1 MRTGKLSQEFLSD
14 LLKSVPLSDPRV
26 HLGPE
31 VGEDAALIDI
41 GDKYLVAKTD
51 PITFTTKDI
60 GWYAVQVNT
69 NDIAVM
75 GATAKWMLATILL
88 PESVEEEAIRNIF
101 QQMTKACTDLCI
113 NLVGGHTEVTGKLDR
128 PLVIATMLGEV
139 DKGSEILTSGAKSGD
154 SILMTK
160 EIAIEGSSILAHEAE
175 EHLLASGIDGSLI
188 GLGKNLLTSPGI
200 SVVPEA
206 KAIASTGKV
215 NAMHD
220 PTEGGIIG
228 GLRELA
234 ACSELSVHIYG
245 DTIPKLDCTRYF
257 CDALSLDPLG
267 LLASG
272 SLLACV
278 PSNDETM
285 IINLLAN
292 NGIIACKIG
301 EMTDVSLGN
310 QITYG
315 DITTNLPYFDRDE
328 LARYFS
334 ESADIQ

>member
-1 MRTGKLSQEFLSD
+1 
-14 LLKSVPLSDPRV
+14 
-26 HLGPE
+26 
-31 VGEDAALIDI
+31 
-41 GDKYLVAKTD
+41 
-51 PITFTTKDI
+51 
-60 GWYAVQVNT
+60 
-69 NDIAVM
+69 
-75 GATAKWMLATILL
+75 
-88 PESVEEEAIRNIF
+88 
-101 QQMTKACTDLCI
+101 
-113 NLVGGHTEVTGKLDR
+113 
-128 PLVIATMLGEV
+128 
-139 DKGSEILTSGAKSGD
+139 
-154 SILMTK
+154 MTK

-278 PSNDETM
+278 PSNDEMM

-315 DITTNLPYFDRDE
+315 DITTNLPHFDRDE

>member
-1 MRTGKLSQEFLSD
+1 MRTGKLSQGFLSD
-14 LLKSVPLSDPRV
+14 LLKIVPLSDPRV
-26 HLGPE
+26 RLGPE

-60 GWYAVQVNT
+60 GWYAVQVNA

-75 GATAKWMLATILL
+75 GASAKWMLATILL
-88 PESVEEEAIRNIF
+88 PESAEEEEIRNIF
-101 QQMTKACTDLCI
+101 HQIVRACDHLSI
-113 NLVGGHTEVTGKLDR
+113 SLVGGHTEVTGKLDR

-154 SILMTK
+154 SIIMTK
-160 EIAIEGSSILAHEAE
+160 EIAIEGCSILAHEAE
-175 EHLLASGIDGSLI
+175 EHLLSNGIDGSLI
-188 GLGKNLLTSPGI
+188 DLGKNLLMSPGI
-200 SVVPEA
+200 SIVPEA

-234 ACSELSVHIYG
+234 ACSGLGVHVYG
-245 DTIPKLDCTRYF
+245 DTISQLECTRYF
-257 CDALSLDPLG
+257 CDALGLDPLG

-278 PSNDETM
+278 PSNDEMT
-285 IINLLAN
+285 IIDLLASN
-292 NGIIACKIG
+292 DIKACKIG
-301 EMTDVSLGN
+301 EMVDISLGN
-310 QITYG
+310 QITYEG
-315 DITTNLPYFDRDE
+315 ITTDLPYFDRDE

-334 ESADIQ
+334 KTYDL